1 MNPAAPNAADVDAQ
15 WQVARAALEQGRASD
30 AHAALTQLLQ
40 LDPSLFIPR
49 LHLGRLLED
58 AGQYDAAVVQYFGA
72 VMRAQS
78 KGRWRD
84 ESTTAPHLRDAV
96 LHAMDVIDA
105 ERQQVFRRSYESLRA
120 QHGDAALARVDECL
134 HIYLHEHQI
143 VYPDPRQQPKFLY
156 FPGLPATPYF
166 ARELFPWYAQLE
178 SNVDAIRDELQSVLR
193 DAHGIEPFLKFQTAE
208 QAQGYLAGTDAA
220 PSWDAFFF
228 YRHGVRNDANCA
240 RCPRT
245 AAILDALP
253 LVRIRE
259 HAPEV
264 CFSVLTPGT
273 HILPHRGVTNV
284 RLVTH
289 LPLIVPEQ
297 CVLTVGGEAR
307 AWREGECFTFD
318 DTFEHEAWNRGSSI
332 RVVMLLDCWNPHLTE
347 VERAAVSLLVAA
359 IGDFNHAAGIS
370 DD

>member
-1 MNPAAPNAADVDAQ
+1 MKPVLPNAADADAQ
-15 WQVARAALEQGRASD
+15 WQIARTALEQGHD
-30 AHAALTQLLQ
+30 AEARAALTQLLR

-49 LHLGRLLED
+49 LHLGRLLES
-58 AGQYDAAVVQYFGA
+58 AGQVDAAVVQYFGA
-72 VMRAQS
+72 VTRAQA

-84 ESTTAPHLRDAV
+84 QSTTAPLLREAV

-105 ERQQVFRRSYESLRA
+105 ERTQVFRRAYEPLRA
-120 QHGDAALARVDECL
+120 QHGDAALARVDDCL
-134 HIYLHEHQI
+134 DIYLHEREI
-143 VYPDPRQQPKFLY
+143 VFPDPRQQPKFLY
-156 FPGLPATPYF
+156 FPDLPATPYF
-166 ARELFPWYAQLE
+166 ARELFPWYAAFE
-178 SNVDAIRDELQSVLR
+178 NNVAAIRDELHAVLR
-193 DAHGIEPFLKFQTAE
+193 DARGIEPFLKFASAE
-208 QAQGYLAGTDAA
+208 QAKDYLAGADAP

-228 YRHGVRNDANCA
+228 YRHGERHDENCA

-245 AAILDALP
+245 AATLDTLP

-289 LPLIVPEQ
+289 LPLIVPEN
-297 CVLTVGGEAR
+297 CMLTVGGEPR

-318 DTFEHEAWNRGSSI
+318 DTFEHEAWNRGGSI

-347 VERAAVSLLVAA
+347 VERAAVSLLVGA
-359 IGDFNHAAGIS
+359 IGDFNRAAGIS
-370 DD
+370 DG

>member
-1 MNPAAPNAADVDAQ
+1 MNPPVPNTADVDAQ
-15 WQVARAALEQGRASD
+15 WQVARAALEGGRNED
-30 AHAALTQLLQ
+30 ARAALAQLLA

-49 LHLGRLLED
+49 LHLGSLLED
-58 AGQYDAAVVQYFGA
+58 AGQTDAAVVQYFGA
-72 VMRAQS
+72 VTRAQ
-78 KGRWRD
+78 KQGRWLSR
-84 ESTTAPHLRDAV
+84 ETTAPHLRDAV
-96 LHAMDVIDA
+96 LHAMDMIDA
-105 ERQQVFRRSYESLRA
+105 QRAQVFRHAYEPLRA

-134 HIYLHEHQI
+134 DVYLSGQEI
-143 VYPDPRQQPKFLY
+143 AYPDPRQQPKFLY

-166 ARELFPWYAQLE
+166 DRAQFPWYAQLE
-178 SNVDAIRDELQSVLR
+178 SNVAAIRDELQAVLR
-193 DAHGIEPFLKFQTAE
+193 DARGIEPFLKFDSPE
-208 QAQGYLAGTDAA
+208 QAKGYLAGTSAP

-228 YRHGVRNDANCA
+228 YRHGARHDGNCA

-289 LPLIVPEQ
+289 LPLIVPEN

-318 DTFEHEAWNRGSSI
+318 DTFEHEAWNRGGSI
-332 RVVMLLDCWNPHLTE
+332 RVVMLLDCWNPHLSE
-347 VERAAVSLLVAA
+347 VERAALSLLVAA
-359 IGDFNHAAGIS
+359 IGDFNRAAGIS